1 MKNKF
6 IIIVLCLICFGLTC
20 KAELIRSVGELQS
33 HYTYTGQEVKTPQ
46 KTEKSVSVPDKQAP
60 QKSETNVA
68 EPVKQNPEAAET
80 EETNDEQPVVEEQN
94 PDEVQPSGELVE
106 QAIKHKVPMGM
117 GNVLKKFL
125 FAMLCVAGSCVFLY
139 LILLLVKRGK
149 KKDTIADRIITDY
162 ENTLDTPQNLDD
174 AINIFLDK
182 NKL

>member
-6 IIIVLCLICFGLTC
+6 IIVVLCLFCFGLTC

-33 HYTYTGQEVKTPQ
+33 HYTYTGQDV
-46 KTEKSVSVPDKQAP
+46 QAP
-60 QKSETNVA
+60 QNTENVA
-68 EPVKQNPEAAET
+68 SEQDNQPAQNTEAVTPNE
-80 EETNDEQPVVEEQN
+80 EQPSVEEQN
-94 PDEVQPSGELVE
+94 PDEIQPSGELVE

-117 GNVLKKFL
+117 GNVIKKFL
-125 FAMLCVAGSCVFLY
+125 FAMVCVAGSCAFLY
-139 LILLLVKRGK
+139 IILLLFKRGK
-149 KKDTIADRIITDY
+149 KKGTIADRIITDY

>member
-6 IIIVLCLICFGLTC
+6 IIVLCFICFGLTC

-33 HYTYTGQEVKTPQ
+33 HYTYTGQEAKAPQ
-46 KTEKSVSVPDKQAP
+46 KTETSVSVPDKQAP
-60 QKSETNVA
+60 QKDETNVS
-68 EPVKQNPEAAET
+68 EQEKQNPQEAET
-80 EETNDEQPVVEEQN
+80 AETNDEQPAAEETN
-94 PDEVQPSGELVE
+94 PDEVKPSGELVE

-117 GNVLKKFL
+117 GNIIKKFL
-125 FAMLCVAGSCVFLY
+125 LAMLCVAGSCIFLY
-139 LILLLVKRGK
+139 VVLRLFKRGK
-149 KKDTIADRIITDY
+149 KKESIADRIITDY